1 VTRRASFAIV
11 LALVAYVVTTKVVTF
26 AILGA
31 TTDAT
36 LTSDDTL
43 QHIGWAAVQVIYLA
57 LACLLI
63 VRRPDNRITW
73 IIVTFVSLTVT
84 GVLGNAILEHASS
97 WSPTA
102 TASAEWFEQWWYAA
116 MMACFLLL
124 FHWFPTGRRLP
135 GRWGYLTYAAY
146 AAAALV
152 LLFAIPGDTF
162 DKGVGTPTSPG
173 AAVGLLLGASWWV
186 AIVSC
191 IPIVILRLRR
201 STDRHRQQMKW
212 FLFSVVGALAL
223 WVVQGSVPALLFA
236 SITLPAVGIGVALL
250 RYRLYDIDRIIS
262 RTTAYAVVTA
272 MLLTTYVLI
281 VTSVTRLLPDASTLA
296 VAAATLA
303 AAALARPLLLRVQG
317 IVDRRFN
324 RVGFDADRAVHD
336 FGSSLRTI
344 VDPDVV
350 RTELAAVLVRTL
362 QPNGVRI
369 WLRESA

>member
-1 VTRRASFAIV
+1 
-11 LALVAYVVTTKVVTF
+11 
-26 AILGA
+26 
-31 TTDAT
+31 
-36 LTSDDTL
+36 
-43 QHIGWAAVQVIYLA
+43 
-57 LACLLI
+57 
-63 VRRPDNRITW
+63 
-73 IIVTFVSLTVT
+73 
-84 GVLGNAILEHASS
+84 
-97 WSPTA
+97 
-102 TASAEWFEQWWYAA
+102 
-116 MMACFLLL
+116 
-124 FHWFPTGRRLP
+124 
-135 GRWGYLTYAAY
+135 
-146 AAAALV
+146 
-152 LLFAIPGDTF
+152 
-162 DKGVGTPTSPG
+162 
-173 AAVGLLLGASWWV
+173 
-186 AIVSC
+186 
-191 IPIVILRLRR
+191 
-201 STDRHRQQMKW
+201 MKW